1 MTDLL
6 NGTSHFAFYN
16 TPAVVNL
23 IDSGKLRGLA
33 VTAPKRIAALRD
45 IATTAEQGF
54 PDLTVPGEDWVGFA
68 VKKGTPNETIT
79 RINRAVNNAL
89 AKQKIREA
97 LATLGAE
104 PAGGSSAEFGDL
116 VVAQLAYWSNVVK
129 EAGIKIAQ

>member
-1 MTDLL
+1 DLL

-33 VTAPKRIAALRD
+33 VTAPKRIAAIRD
-45 IATTAEQGF
+45 VATTDEQGF
-54 PDLTVPGEDWVGFA
+54 SDLTIPGEDWVGFA
-68 VKKGTPNETIT
+68 VKRGTPDEFIPRLNAAE
-79 RINRAVNNAL
+79 NNAL
-89 AKQKIREA
+89 AKQKLREV

-104 PAGGSSAEFGDL
+104 PAGGTSAEFGDL
-116 VVAQLAYWSNVVK
+116 VVSQLAYWRNVVK